1 MLLKGWCSF
10 VRLFSDKRIYFLFF
24 FNTLGFLLKLIL
36 FFNSVLFFCQ
46 RIAPTKVS
54 AAFVDFYQI
63 LSNSFFM
70 KVYTKDSAA
79 DIRLFLS
86 TSLPK
91 TFLFSNVIVCPVCIR
106 KQQVCLTFIRA
117 NSFNWQREHNVLL
130 FVRVEYRFYR
140 FLVVVILWGSST
152 RLLAVIKPKYATD
165 KFFL

>member
-1 MLLKGWCSF
+1 
-10 VRLFSDKRIYFLFF
+10 
-24 FNTLGFLLKLIL
+24 
-36 FFNSVLFFCQ
+36 
-46 RIAPTKVS
+46 
-54 AAFVDFYQI
+54 
-63 LSNSFFM
+63 M

-91 TFLFSNVIVCPVCIR
+91 TFLFSNVIVYPVCIR

-130 FVRVEYRFYR
+130 FVLVEYRFYR

-165 KFFL
+165 KFFFIRQGLSLVKFQTSIVALVTLMIQNSSKIQETRTLYQVIK